1 MEDASEKRREKEEI
15 VLLALD
21 KQGNP
26 NTKLWMESVRRELSK
41 KSSVAAAYR
50 DLLEADQEEVS
61 RRNQDE
67 INAAPNQEMKKYLL
81 EEQSKLL
88 NMGRAVW
95 NYMVET
101 MSQDVREIILEH
113 PEYVSLVK
121 ETYSNILGFLLYV
134 SLTSETYSGCSNMIS
149 LTS

>member
-1 MEDASEKRREKEEI
+1 M
-15 VLLALD
+15 
-21 KQGNP
+21 
-26 NTKLWMESVRRELSK
+26 
-41 KSSVAAAYR
+41 
-50 DLLEADQEEVS
+50 ADQEEVS

-121 ETYSNILGFLLYV
+121 ETYSRKPSMLLYV